1 MAGAVR
7 GQHGRGGKGC
17 LVQHASTGKM
27 LGVRKLL
34 VLGAY
39 REQVLL
45 RVATFIMNGFVLRFI
60 HADLL
65 GVVNMR

>member
-1 MAGAVR
+1 
-7 GQHGRGGKGC
+7 
-17 LVQHASTGKM
+17 M